1 MFVGSNN
8 ERQEKMTSFEAP
20 FMVLFSADHQTMVTF
35 TEVTINEFVASYFSY
50 NENGQF
56 NIEPF
61 HVNQRLKNE
70 PMTEFVKRA
79 MNAANAVNNKG

>member
-1 MFVGSNN
+1 
-8 ERQEKMTSFEAP
+8 MTAFETP
-20 FMVLFSADHQTMVTF
+20 FMALFSADHKVMVTF
-35 TEVTINEFVASYFSY
+35 AEVTINEFVASYFSY

-61 HVNQRLKNE
+61 YVNQRLKNE

-79 MNAANAVNNKG
+79 MNPLNAVNNKG

>member
-1 MFVGSNN
+1 MFVRSNN
-8 ERQEKMTSFEAP
+8 ERQEKMNAFETP
-20 FMVLFSADHQTMVTF
+20 FLVLFSVDHKTMVTF
-35 TEVTINEFVASYFSY
+35 AEVTINQFVASYFSY

-61 HVNQRLKNE
+61 CVNQRLKNE